1 MTAKASGVEEEQMQD
16 MSIANHP
23 NAGGR

>member
-23 NAGGR
+23 DAGGR

>member
-1 MTAKASGVEEEQMQD
+1 MTAKASGVKERQMQD

-23 NAGGR
+23 EAGGK

>member
-1 MTAKASGVEEEQMQD
+1 MTAKASGVKERQMQD

-23 NAGGR
+23 DAGDK